1 VRVVQGAS
9 LHVNPSPQSSP
20 LCEGERR
27 ILSRPRMNI
36 SAVLL
41 AGGESRRM
49 GRDKATILFR
59 GEPLWRIQ
67 LDLLRMLNPK
77 EIFVSARTDP
87 VWRPADAHFVSDIP
101 PSRGPLSG
109 LAASLDRMCGT
120 HLLALAVDMPLMSEK
135 YLRHLCDKIEPHV
148 GVVPRIHGRAEPLAA
163 IYPREAATEFQG
175 ALAGTDFS
183 LQTVTRRLVE
193 SGKLREVAI
202 TEQEQSLFQ
211 NVNQPADLQSA

>member
-1 VRVVQGAS
+1 
-9 LHVNPSPQSSP
+9 
-20 LCEGERR
+20 
-27 ILSRPRMNI
+27 MNI

-59 GEPLWRIQ
+59 GKPLWQIQ
-67 LDLLRMLNPK
+67 LDLLRTLNPK

-87 VWRPADAHFVSDIP
+87 VWRPADADFVSDIP

-109 LAASLDRMCGT
+109 LSASLDQMCDT
-120 HLLALAVDMPLMSEK
+120 HLLALAVDMPLMSER
-135 YLRHLCDKIEPHV
+135 YLRRLCDKIEPHV

-175 ALAGTDFS
+175 ALVGTDFS
-183 LQTVTRRLVE
+183 LQTVTRFLVE
-193 SGKLREVAI
+193 SGKLREISV
-202 TEQEQSLFQ
+202 TGEERKLFL
-211 NVNQPADLQSA
+211 NVNELADLAAV

>member
-1 VRVVQGAS
+1 VRVTSQRHRDED
-9 LHVNPSPQSSP
+9 LSPQSSP
-20 LCEGERR
+20 LCGGERR
-27 ILSRPRMNI
+27 ILSPAGMNI
-36 SAVLL
+36 SAALL
-41 AGGESRRM
+41 AGGESRRI

-59 GEPLWRIQ
+59 GKPLWQIQ
-67 LDLLRMLNPK
+67 LDLLRTLNPK

-87 VWRPADAHFVSDIP
+87 VWRPADVDFVSDIP

-120 HLLALAVDMPLMSEK
+120 HLLALAVDMPLMSEE

-148 GVVPRIHGRAEPLAA
+148 GVVPRINGRAEPLAA
-163 IYPREAATEFQG
+163 IYPRGAATEFQG

-183 LQTVTRRLVE
+183 LQIVTRLLVE

-202 TEQEQSLFQ
+202 TEQEQSLFL
-211 NVNQPADLQSA
+211 NVNQLSDLQSV

>member
-1 VRVVQGAS
+1 MRVTRQHHS
-9 LHVNPSPQSSP
+9 DEHPSPQSSP
-20 LCEGERR
+20 LYGEERR
-27 ILSRPRMNI
+27 ILSTAGMNI

-49 GRDKATILFR
+49 GRDKASILFR
-59 GEPLWRIQ
+59 GKPLWQIQ
-67 LDLLRMLNPK
+67 LDLLRTLNPK

-87 VWRPADAHFVSDIP
+87 VWRPADADFVSDIP

-120 HLLALAVDMPLMSEK
+120 HLLALAVDMPLMSER
-135 YLRHLCDKIEPHV
+135 YLRRLCDKIEPHV
-148 GVVPRIHGRAEPLAA
+148 GVLPRIHGRAEPLAA

-183 LQTVTRRLVE
+183 LQTVTRFLVE
-193 SGKLREVAI
+193 FGKLREVAI
-202 TEQEQSLFQ
+202 TEQEQSLFL
-211 NVNQPADLQSA
+211 NVNQLSDLQSV

>member
-1 VRVVQGAS
+1 VRVTGQRERDED
-9 LHVNPSPQSSP
+9 PSPQSSP
-20 LCEGERR
+20 LCEEERR
-27 ILSRPRMNI
+27 ILSPARMNI
-36 SAVLL
+36 SAALL

-49 GRDKATILFR
+49 GGDKATILFR
-59 GEPLWRIQ
+59 GRPLWQIQ
-67 LDLLRMLNPK
+67 LDLLRTLNPQ

-87 VWRPADAHFVSDIP
+87 VWRPADTDFVSDIP

-120 HLLALAVDMPLMSEK
+120 HLLALAVDMPMMSEK

-175 ALAGTDFS
+175 ALAGPDFS
-183 LQTVTRRLVE
+183 LQTVTRLLVE
-193 SGKLREVAI
+193 SGKLREISV
-202 TEQEQSLFQ
+202 TGEERTLFL
-211 NVNQPADLQSA
+211 NVNELADFAAV

>member
-1 VRVVQGAS
+1 MRVTSQRHRDED
-9 LHVNPSPQSSP
+9 LSPQSSP
-20 LCEGERR
+20 LCGGERR
-27 ILSRPRMNI
+27 ILSPAGMNI
-36 SAVLL
+36 SAALL

-59 GEPLWRIQ
+59 GKALWQIQ
-67 LDLLRMLNPK
+67 LDLLRTLNPK

-87 VWRPADAHFVSDIP
+87 VWRPADVDFVSDIP

-135 YLRHLCDKIEPHV
+135 YLRHLCDKIEPYV
-148 GVVPRIHGRAEPLAA
+148 GVVPRIYGRAEPLAA

-175 ALAGTDFS
+175 ALAGADFS

-193 SGKLREVAI
+193 SGKLREMPI
-202 TEQEQSLFQ
+202 TEQEQSLFL
-211 NVNQPADLQSA
+211 NVNQLSDLQLL

>member
-1 VRVVQGAS
+1 LRV
-9 LHVNPSPQSSP
+9 P
-20 LCEGERR
+20 LAN
-27 ILSRPRMNI
+27 L

-41 AGGESRRM
+41 AGGKSRRM

-59 GEPLWRIQ
+59 GKPLWQIQ
-67 LDLLRMLNPK
+67 LDLLRTLNPK
-77 EIFVSARTDP
+77 EIFVSARTNP
-87 VWRPADAHFVSDIP
+87 VWRPADANFVPDIL

-120 HLLALAVDMPLMSEK
+120 HLLALAVDMPLISEK
-135 YLRHLCDKIEPHV
+135 YLRHLCDKIEPYV

-163 IYPREAATEFQG
+163 IYPQEAATEFQG
-175 ALAGTDFS
+175 ALAGADFS

-202 TEQEQSLFQ
+202 TEQEQSLFL
-211 NVNQPADLQSA
+211 NVNQLSDLQSV

>member
-1 VRVVQGAS
+1 
-9 LHVNPSPQSSP
+9 
-20 LCEGERR
+20 
-27 ILSRPRMNI
+27 MNI
-36 SAVLL
+36 SAALL

-49 GRDKATILFR
+49 GRDKAAILFR
-59 GEPLWRIQ
+59 GKALWQIQ
-67 LDLLRMLNPK
+67 LDLLRTLNPE
-77 EIFVSARTDP
+77 EIYVSARTDP
-87 VWRPADAHFVSDIP
+87 VWRPADIGFVSDIP

-109 LAASLDRMCGT
+109 LAASLDRICGT

-148 GVVPRIHGRAEPLAA
+148 GVVPRIYGRAEPLAA

-183 LQTVTRRLVE
+183 LQTVTRLLVE

-202 TEQEQSLFQ
+202 TEQEQSLFL
-211 NVNQPADLQSA
+211 NANQLSDLQSV

>member
-1 VRVVQGAS
+1 
-9 LHVNPSPQSSP
+9 
-20 LCEGERR
+20 
-27 ILSRPRMNI
+27 MNI
-36 SAVLL
+36 TAVLL

-49 GRDKATILFR
+49 GRDKATIFFY
-59 GEPLWRIQ
+59 GKPLWQIQ
-67 LDLLRMLNPK
+67 LDLLRTLNPK

-148 GVVPRIHGRAEPLAA
+148 GVVPRIQGRAEPLAA

-175 ALAGTDFS
+175 ALAHADFS

-193 SGKLREVAI
+193 SGKLREARVR
-202 TEQEQSLFQ
+202 EQEKKFFL
-211 NVNQPADLQSA
+211 NVNEPADLQSA

>member
-1 VRVVQGAS
+1 MRVTGQS
-9 LHVNPSPQSSP
+9 HRDEDPSPQSSP

-27 ILSRPRMNI
+27 ILSSVGMNI
-36 SAVLL
+36 SAALL
-41 AGGESRRM
+41 TGGESRRM
-49 GRDKATILFR
+49 GRDKATIFFR
-59 GEPLWRIQ
+59 GKPLWQIQ
-67 LDLLRMLNPK
+67 LDLLRTLNPN

-87 VWRPADAHFVSDIP
+87 AWRPADAHFVSDIP

-163 IYPREAATEFQG
+163 IYPREAVTEFKG
-175 ALAGTDFS
+175 ALVGPDFS
-183 LQTVTRRLVE
+183 LQTVTRFLVQ
-193 SGKLREVAI
+193 SGKVREVAI
-202 TEQEQSLFQ
+202 TGQEQSLFL
-211 NVNQPADLQSA
+211 NVNQLSDLQSA